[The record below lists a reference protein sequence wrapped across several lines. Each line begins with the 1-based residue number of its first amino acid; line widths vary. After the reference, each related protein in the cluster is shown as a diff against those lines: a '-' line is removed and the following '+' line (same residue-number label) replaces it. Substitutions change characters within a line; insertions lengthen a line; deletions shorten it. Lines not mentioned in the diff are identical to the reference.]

1 MEEMIN
7 LRLLTTFSGEIP
19 MITDPN
25 TSNQVVLEEN
35 KETKTDSVATI
46 TIMDMMTIETITIT
60 ITKVMAVVE
69 ASRNI
74 TNTNSQINNCSD
86 KELNQD
92 KTVDPL
98 LRNHQLNF
106 MLHQVERPASNYF
119 ESEAKY
125 RSLY

>member
-86 KELNQD
+86 KELNRD
-92 KTVDPL
+92 KTVDRL

-106 MLHQVERPASNYF
+106 TLHQVERPASNYF